1 MRGLISIGVRQGEHV
16 GVLMGPRPSGLA
28 VLAALNRLGA
38 VAVLLRP
45 DGNTRREA
53 TLGQVRRIIADPE
66 RAGQAAGEGSVHT
79 FVLGGG
85 GGAS

>member
-1 MRGLISIGVRQGEHV
+1 
-16 GVLMGPRPSGLA
+16 MGPRPSGLA

-45 DGNTRREA
+45 DGSTRREA

-66 RAGQAAGEGSVHT
+66 RAARRPARAASTRSCSAVAAAHAT
-79 FVLGGG
+79 S
-85 GGAS
+85 ASR